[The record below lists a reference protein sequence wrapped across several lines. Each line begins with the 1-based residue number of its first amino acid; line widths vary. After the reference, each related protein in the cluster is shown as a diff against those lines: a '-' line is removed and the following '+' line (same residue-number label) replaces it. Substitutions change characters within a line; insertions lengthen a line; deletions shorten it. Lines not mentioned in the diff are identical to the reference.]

1 MRPPFP
7 KKMDNTT
14 RKREECSLSTC
25 VNRHP
30 ANVGLEAGKLF
41 GMEIHSSMGW
51 SLLQSSEQGVKQS
64 GSGVAVAVG
73 GFDLRTRNFHLSWT
87 WPKKKKGENV
97 WNERAKKELGWMLPS
112 AYLVTK
118 F

>member
-7 KKMDNTT
+7 KKMDNMT

-64 GSGVAVAVG
+64 GSGAAVAVD
-73 GFDLRTRNFHLSWT
+73 GFDLGNRNFHLSWA
-87 WPKKKKGENV
+87 WPKKIGENV
-97 WNERAKKELGWMLPS
+97 WNERTKKELGWMLPS